1 MLRIE
6 INCEPYEVDEH
17 LKELGFMRRPFTGA
31 ENQPGLGVQGVGT
44 GPAPNWSPIGSAA
57 FANGEQQGPSGIIAP
72 SAASRAV
79 STFTDEM
86 TALERPDD
94 LKASAAPEAPAGAAR
109 VRGQP
114 APGRKRR
121 TAAEVAQDLE
131 YAQTD
136 RPAQVPSS
144 ISTGENRVN
153 PEDEAQDAADEAA
166 ESAQRAPGPPTMD
179 DLRAAVK
186 RYSDKFGPEAAIA
199 NVRGILGSPML
210 EVAPAG
216 IPSAIAK
223 IDLATSG
230 STVLGVGGDP
240 NPSAPETSL
249 FDDGAPRVAKRED
262 IIAAMT
268 AYCVRFD
275 GTNDPNKAPNGQADL
290 PRILEKAC
298 GHPRISLL
306 PQTPESF
313 GAAVTAI
320 EQATKNNPFGRA
332 VRQ

>member
-6 INCEPYEVDEH
+6 INCEPHEIDQH
-17 LKELGFMRRPFTGA
+17 LKELGFMRRPFTGT
-31 ENQPGLGVQGVGT
+31 EGQPGLGVQGVGT

-57 FANGEQQGPSGIIAP
+57 FVKGEQWGPV
-72 SAASRAV
+72 ASRAV

-94 LKASAAPEAPAGAAR
+94 LKAPAAPEAVPGTTR

-131 YAQTD
+131 HAQTD

-144 ISTGENRVN
+144 ISTGENRTN
-153 PEDEAQDAADEAA
+153 PEDDAQDAADEAA
-166 ESAQRAPGPPTMD
+166 ESAQRTDGPPTMD

-210 EVAPAG
+210 EVVPAG

-223 IDLATSG
+223 MDLATRG
-230 STVLGVGGDP
+230 AQPMGVDA
-240 NPSAPETSL
+240 PSAPETSL
-249 FDDGAPRVAKRED
+249 FDNGAPRVAKRED

-268 AYCVRFD
+268 AYCVKFD

-306 PQTPESF
+306 PQTPDSF
-313 GAAVTAI
+313 GAAVAAI
-320 EQATKNNPFGRA
+320 EQATKNNPFGRP
-332 VRQ
+332 VRTP